1 MQISSEENSFSS
13 FLTLIWLVFLG
24 VHFEVW
30 WGVKLYPLSL
40 KLVRIMLQT

>member
-1 MQISSEENSFSS
+1 MQISSEEKQF
-13 FLTLIWLVFLG
+13 FLILG